1 MNLFHVISEQTSEI
15 FRFWFDFHEGFH
27 ISEATKNFFLRQMG
41 PAVSKRQKLPH
52 QHVCWAKQ
60 PESGRSSN
68 WFIRPSWKLVKFQ
81 NTKKFFNK
89 ESSWE
94 SPRDQTLR
102 CFRTYPSTPP
112 FHPRWELSEPPPTW
126 QAGCRHEPTKEPS
139 SVRLLTCTSQAWRFR
154 SFEKMRA
161 IIPPSKKTD
170 NELAGWSL
178 GFVGGRF

>member
-1 MNLFHVISEQTSEI
+1 MKYLD
-15 FRFWFDFHEGFH
+15 FDS
-27 ISEATKNFFLRQMG
+27 INEATKKLTPTDG
-41 PAVSKRQKLPH
+41 PCCFKVQKKIHINTFVERNNQNLGE
-52 QHVCWAKQ
+52 AA
-60 PESGRSSN
+60 SGL
-68 WFIRPSWKLVKFQ
+68 FAQGWKLVKFQ

-102 CFRTYPSTPP
+102 CFRTYPSTPL
-112 FHPRWELSEPPPTW
+112 FTQGGNCLNRPPTW

-161 IIPPSKKTD
+161 QKTKKQGPGDSK
-170 NELAGWSL
+170 
-178 GFVGGRF
+178 